1 MKLATRTENAALPS
15 DEIQNPSRTCDAL
28 SSSGEPPIG
37 PLRYLI
43 LAAAV
48 VMQLCL
54 GATYAWSI
62 FVDPLKAGT
71 GMSQAAAQGPF
82 TVFYMVFPA
91 TLIVSGMLL
100 GRLGPRCCAIIGGLV
115 FGGGWVFAGLG
126 RDHFIFTVLGI
137 GVLGGLGVG
146 LAYIVPIATGM
157 LWFPRNK
164 GLVTGVAVAGFGGG
178 AAIVSQT
185 AEHFMKGG
193 VSPFQAFVGF
203 GAVFASLVVLAG
215 SCMRNPPGHVAR
227 RTSLAAAGEFLRDR
241 YFIVL
246 YVAMF
251 VGLAAGFT
259 VSGNLKQM
267 GTGPAAAKA
276 ALAVALFAIANA
288 AGRVTWGAVFDR
300 VGPIAIRVN
309 LATQAAVFLAAP
321 WLLDSAVGLECLALG
336 AGFNYGGVLVLYAS
350 SVARRWGPERVGPIY
365 GWLFSANIPASVAPM
380 LAGVAFDRT
389 VPHSFTIPLVVV
401 GLLLVFT
408 AGVIRAER

>member
-1 MKLATRTENAALPS
+1 MKLATRTENAPLPS
-15 DEIQNPSRTCDAL
+15 DDLQNPPSAPSQPTL
-28 SSSGEPPIG
+28 SGEPQLG
-37 PLRYLI
+37 PGRYLI

-62 FVDPLKAGT
+62 FVDALKAGT
-71 GMSQAAAQGPF
+71 GMSQAAAQVPF

-91 TLIVSGMLL
+91 TLIVSGTLL
-100 GRLGPRCCAIIGGLV
+100 GRLGPRRCAIIGGFI

-126 RDHFIFTVLGI
+126 RVHFAFTVLGI

-185 AEHFMKGG
+185 AEHFMKSG

-203 GAVFASLVVLAG
+203 GTTFAALVLLAG

-227 RTSLAAAGEFLRDR
+227 GTRLSAAGEFLRDR

-246 YVAMF
+246 YAAMF

-267 GTGPAAAKA
+267 GSGSAAAKA

-300 VGPIAIRVN
+300 VGPIAIRIN

-321 WLLDSAVGLECLALG
+321 WWLDSVAGLGFLALG

-350 SVARRWGPERVGPIY
+350 SVARHWGPERVGPIY

-380 LAGVAFDRT
+380 LAGMAFDQT
-389 VPHSFTIPLVVV
+389 KSFTIPLVAV
-401 GLLLVFT
+401 GVLLAVT
-408 AGVIRAER
+408 AGVLRAER

>member
-1 MKLATRTENAALPS
+1 MPS
-15 DEIQNPSRTCDAL
+15 NNRESPPPSRDQPT
-28 SSSGEPPIG
+28 SSGEPRLG
-37 PLRYLI
+37 PGRYLI

-62 FVDPLKAGT
+62 FVDALRAGT
-71 GMSQAAAQGPF
+71 GMSQAAAQVPF
-82 TVFYMVFPA
+82 TVFYMIFPA

-100 GRLGPRCCAIIGGLV
+100 GRLGPRRCAIVGGLV

-126 RDHFIFTVLGI
+126 GVHSAFTVLGI

-185 AEHFMKGG
+185 AEHFMSAGL
-193 VSPFQAFVGF
+193 SPFQAFVGF
-203 GAVFASLVVLAG
+203 GLAFAALIVLAG
-215 SCMRNPPGHVAR
+215 SCMRNPPGHVAC
-227 RTSLAAAGEFLRDR
+227 RTRLSAAGEFLRDR
-241 YFIVL
+241 HFIML

-251 VGLAAGFT
+251 VGLAAGFI

-267 GTGPAAAKA
+267 GAGSATATA
-276 ALAVALFAIANA
+276 ALAVALFAVANA
-288 AGRVTWGAVFDR
+288 AGRVTWGTLFDR
-300 VGPIAIRVN
+300 VGPTAIRIN

-321 WLLDSAVGLECLALG
+321 WWLNSAAGLGFLALG

-350 SVARRWGPERVGPIY
+350 SVASHWGPERVGPVY
-365 GWLFSANIPASVAPM
+365 GWLFSANIPASVAPIM
-380 LAGVAFDRT
+380 AGLVFDRT
-389 VPHSFTIPLVVV
+389 NSFTIPLVAV
-401 GLLLVFT
+401 GVLLAVT
-408 AGVIRAER
+408 AGVLRAER